1 MNADGSMRCDDCGAG
16 EGDLHEIFCTRERCP
31 FCGGQLISCG
41 CISSVLELSPEEQQ
55 ALDDYIDDSVDPL
68 KSVNERWV
76 KALEKKGRIPA
87 A

>member
-1 MNADGSMRCDDCGAG
+1 MNGESSMHCDDCGAG
-16 EGDLHEIFCTRERCP
+16 KGDLHEIFCTRERCP
-31 FCGGQLISCG
+31 FCSGQLISCG

-76 KALEKKGRIPA
+76 KALERKGRVPVA
-87 A
+87 